1 MKNQTLK
8 QNKDFRRLYY
18 RGKCCATGT
27 VIVYAQKSKRNL
39 SRTGITTSKKIG
51 NAVKRNRSRRVIRT
65 AYFELVPMIEGN
77 WDFVFVARSRTGEV
91 KMQKVLED
99 MKKAFLQ
106 LGVINEEN
114 Q

>member
-8 QNKDFRRLYY
+8 QNTDFRRLYY

-27 VIVYAQKSKRNL
+27 VVVYAKKSRQDSCRL
-39 SRTGITTSKKIG
+39 GITTSKKIG
-51 NAVKRNRSRRVIRT
+51 NAVKRNRSRRVIRA
-65 AYFELVPMIEGN
+65 AYAQLLPKIAGN
-77 WDFVFVARSRTGEV
+77 WDFVFVARTRTGEV

-99 MKKAFLQ
+99 MEKAFVE

-114 Q
+114 R